1 MELTNTY
8 KKEESKKFTAKNIF
22 AIIATAVG
30 LLQLLFLLLKGI
42 NYTNASYASYYSDG
56 DMNMANLIFGGSV
69 FRSGPNIG
77 LLIAFIFMLIAI
89 VLSIVVHFWT
99 PAGYFGILLLITSSI
114 LWFCTVPLYGN
125 MAASLGAAGICL
137 GIFNLVDAV
146 LLFLAVAYN

>member
-8 KKEESKKFTAKNIF
+8 KKEESKKFTAKNVF

-77 LLIAFIFMLIAI
+77 LLIAFIFLRALASITFLIGLAFNAFS
-89 VLSIVVHFWT
+89 LSLT
-99 PAGYFGILLLITSSI
+99 ILT
-114 LWFCTVPLYGN
+114 
-125 MAASLGAAGICL
+125 ASLVTGFCG
-137 GIFNLVDAV
+137 G
-146 LLFLAVAYN
+146 LLYSLSSLINHSGKPSV